1 MTAGPQPERSPYQA
15 VLGDDLAGL
24 HPRLQA
30 YFSAI
35 PAGHHGFGRG
45 VFDAVGTPRRWLWPA
60 LALLSRTGVV
70 FPVWQHDV
78 PFTVVNRP
86 AGDPSRQAVTG
97 DRFFALRQGGRHM
110 RDVISADGSG
120 PGSGSGLRDR
130 LGAPPRLDTELAAS
144 VVEGTLRLRSTRVA
158 FLVGGLR
165 IPLPGRIS
173 PVVELTES
181 FDDALGAQRVSLTV
195 RAPLV
200 GTIYQYAGS
209 FRYEIRPGE
218 PSGEGSDA

>member
-1 MTAGPQPERSPYQA
+1 MTAGQQEERSPYQA
-15 VLGDDLAGL
+15 VLGDDLTGL

-45 VFDAVGTPRRWLWPA
+45 VFDTVGTPRRWLWPA
-60 LALLSRTGVV
+60 LAVLARAGVV
-70 FPVWQHDV
+70 FPVWERDV

-86 AGDPSRQAVTG
+86 DADASRHAVAA
-97 DRFFALRQGGRHM
+97 DRYFALGRRGRHM
-110 RDVISADGSG
+110 PDLISADDT
-120 PGSGSGLRDR
+120 GLHDR
-130 LGAPPRLDTELAAS
+130 LGSPPRLDTHLEAA
-144 VVEGTLRLRSTRVA
+144 VVDGALRLRSTRVT
-158 FLVGGLR
+158 FLAGAVR
-165 IPLPGRIS
+165 IRFPRRLA

-181 FDDALGAQRVSLTV
+181 FDDTLGAQRVSLTV
-195 RAPLV
+195 RAPLL

-209 FRYEIRPGE
+209 FHYEIRPGE